1 MLGIILL
8 LPSITGLTPRE
19 STVKLSALLDL
30 QLVAL
35 QQADSVDVLVELTA
49 PVAAGTTPRP
59 PATLQV
65 VLDRSG
71 SMAGD
76 RLDTAVT
83 ALIALVDRLDPTD
96 NLGVVAFDDTVQ
108 VVVPAGP
115 LTDKESVRAA
125 LRGITPGGG
134 TDLSAG
140 YLRGLQEARRVC
152 GAAGATLLLVSDG
165 HANAGVVD
173 PDTLRG
179 VAAKARG
186 VGVGTTALGLGLGYD
201 EALLDA
207 VAHGGGGSTL
217 FAEEADTA
225 SALIAGEVDGLL
237 DQVAQAVS
245 LRVVPGPDVRSVQ
258 LLNDLP
264 TSTVGGAVTIELG
277 SFVSGETR
285 KLVLRVLVP
294 GMDTLGL
301 ATVATLE
308 LVHVA
313 LPELVQHSTALDVHV
328 NVVPADLAAGRVPD
342 PVVTQE
348 SLLQSAQAAKRQASR
363 LLGRGEVEQAVST
376 LRTAATRL
384 AGMPGLA
391 DEVDTLEAVAAD
403 ALAGRTDRAA
413 KTAMTT
419 SAMTSRFSG
428 RRPQV

>member
-1 MLGIILL
+1 MLSVILL
-8 LPSITGLTPRE
+8 MPSITGPTPRE

-35 QQADSVDVLVELTA
+35 QQDDSVDVLVELTA
-49 PVAAGTTPRP
+49 PVAVGAAPRP

-83 ALIALVDRLDPTD
+83 ALLALVDRLAAGD
-96 NLGVVAFDDTVQ
+96 NLGVVAFDNAVQ
-108 VVVPAGP
+108 VVVPTGP
-115 LTDKESVRAA
+115 LTDKDTVRAA
-125 LRGITPGGG
+125 LRSIVPGGS
-134 TDLSAG
+134 TDLSGG

-152 GAAGATLLLVSDG
+152 GAAGATLLLISDG

-186 VGVGTTALGLGLGYD
+186 VGVGTTALGLGLRYD

-207 VAHGGGGSTL
+207 LAHGGGGSTL

-245 LRVVPGPDVRSVQ
+245 LHVVPGPDVRSVQ

-264 TSTVGGAVTIELG
+264 SAAVGGGVTIELG
-277 SFVSGETR
+277 SFLSGETR

-294 GMDTLGL
+294 GMDALGL
-301 ATVATLE
+301 AKVATLE

-348 SLLQSAQAAKRQASR
+348 SLLQSAQTAKRRASR
-363 LLGRGEVEQAVST
+363 LLGRGEVHEAVST
-376 LRTAATRL
+376 LRRAAGRL
-384 AGMPGLA
+384 SGTPALA
-391 DEVDTLEAVAAD
+391 TEVEALEAVAVD

-413 KTAMTT
+413 KTATT
-419 SAMTSRFSG
+419 DAARTSRFSG
-428 RRPQV
+428 RAPRS